1 ARLRESL
8 GVELPLRAL
17 FEHPTVE
24 GLSVFLEK
32 SGLSRE
38 YMPLVPLRFISGGR
52 ALFCIPPAGGSAMVF
67 MHLAKLVDKNWS
79 IIGIQAR
86 GLELQEAP
94 FESIE
99 EMVRC
104 YVDAIVAHQKCGPYH
119 FVGYSA
125 GAAIAHEIACELE
138 RVGEEVALMV
148 NFDGYV
154 PRAHTSQKEQTKA
167 EAIKEILIE
176 FGGDINMDI
185 DYDSLLSLLLNYMVK
200 EGLMPAEAQVE
211 YVDRIVEELVLNS
224 QRSSGYRLHQGSF
237 RTIYFAADAVAVSK
251 ETIKDRDKWRNYCS
265 EVEYVSV
272 PVKHMTMLGEGASS
286 IIALNLNRYLSELV

>member
-1 ARLRESL
+1 
-8 GVELPLRAL
+8 
-17 FEHPTVE
+17 
-24 GLSVFLEK
+24 
-32 SGLSRE
+32 
-38 YMPLVPLRFISGGR
+38 
-52 ALFCIPPAGGSAMVF
+52 
-67 MHLAKLVDKNWS
+67 
-79 IIGIQAR
+79 
-86 GLELQEAP
+86 
-94 FESIE
+94 
-99 EMVRC
+99 
-104 YVDAIVAHQKCGPYH
+104 
-119 FVGYSA
+119 
-125 GAAIAHEIACELE
+125 
-138 RVGEEVALMV
+138 MV

-272 PVKHMTMLGEGASS
+272 PVKHMTMLGESASS